1 MKLLIKEEMEK
12 LFVCPSPKADQS
24 LPDFNFSKNFQ
35 VVLKFDLI
43 ERGRSIDQNLIN
55 INVKIVFLQNVS
67 FKMLKS
73 ILGNQFSVVDM
84 GIIFSNLLPLK
95 CISYC

>member
-1 MKLLIKEEMEK
+1 MEK
-12 LFVCPSPKADQS
+12 LFVCPSPKTDQS

-73 ILGNQFSVVDM
+73 FLGNQFSVVYM

-95 CISYC
+95 IIYYC